1 MMEEVED
8 TRDAGADS
16 AAAPAAEASAGTVRG
31 YDKRVVYGVAAAV
44 MIVFITFSFFGGS
57 SGGSSA
63 VPPAVTAPSYDSGPL
78 VADPPYAATPVL
90 RDSARPFSG
99 AAPPIP
105 PPSSAVVGG
114 ADGRPYETVGAGA
127 PGSTGS
133 PSGSAAGAESD
144 DGRASGDGGAAQREV
159 DPRLAAWRA
168 VRDTPPATA
177 WGTAD
182 SPVSALSGGGA
193 PVFDPAETTPGE
205 QPAERDT
212 AAALT
217 RAEPDSAAT
226 RPAATAGPVVV
237 VPALT
242 RIEAALVTAVNS
254 DLPGDV
260 VARVTRDVLG
270 AEGRIAIPAGAVLL
284 GRQSDQVALGQRRL
298 MIVWTSLQLPDL
310 TNVPLPGLASGDA
323 AGAAG
328 LAGRVDSHAAGAFGR
343 ALLLSAIGAGFQL
356 SQPQTADGS
365 TPSAGRA
372 AAGAVG
378 QQLAELSSELLRR
391 DVSVRPTIRLE
402 QGTPVSV
409 LVAADLR
416 VPARSWARTGR
427 SGR

>member
-8 TRDAGADS
+8 TRDAAADS
-16 AAAPAAEASAGTVRG
+16 AAAPEAGALAGTVRG

-44 MIVFITFSFFGGS
+44 MVVFIGFSFFGGS
-57 SGGSSA
+57 SGGSSPA
-63 VPPAVTAPSYDSGPL
+63 PPAVTAPSEDAGPL

-99 AAPPIP
+99 AAAPIP

-114 ADGRPYETVGAGA
+114 ADGRPYETVGAGV
-127 PGSTGS
+127 PGPAGS
-133 PSGSAAGAESD
+133 PSESAPGIESD
-144 DGRASGDGGAAQREV
+144 GRTTGDGGAAQREV

-177 WGTAD
+177 WGTSD
-182 SPVSALSGGGA
+182 SPVSGLSGGGA
-193 PVFDPAETTPGE
+193 PVFDPTETTPGE
-205 QPAERDT
+205 PAERDT
-212 AAALT
+212 AGAVT
-217 RAEPDSAAT
+217 QAEPDSAAA
-226 RPAATAGPVVV
+226 RPATTPGPVVV

-270 AEGRIAIPAGAVLL
+270 AGGRIAIPAGAVLL

-310 TNVPLPGLASGDA
+310 TNVPLPGFASGDA

-343 ALLLSAIGAGFQL
+343 ALLLSAIGAAFQL

-365 TPSAGRA
+365 TPSAGRSA
-372 AAGAVG
+372 AAAVG

>member
-8 TRDAGADS
+8 TRDVAADS
-16 AAAPAAEASAGTVRG
+16 AAPPEAGASAGTVRG

-44 MIVFITFSFFGGS
+44 MIVFIGFSFFGGS
-57 SGGSSA
+57 SGGSSSA
-63 VPPAVTAPSYDSGPL
+63 PPAVTGPVDDAGPL

-99 AAPPIP
+99 AATPIP

-127 PGSTGS
+127 PGSAGS
-133 PSGSAAGAESD
+133 PSESAPGVESD
-144 DGRASGDGGAAQREV
+144 GRTTGDGGAAQREV

-177 WGTAD
+177 WGTSD
-182 SPVSALSGGGA
+182 SPVSGLSGGGA
-193 PVFDPAETTPGE
+193 AVFDPTETTPGE

-212 AAALT
+212 AGVVTQAG
-217 RAEPDSAAT
+217 PDSAAA
-226 RPAATAGPVVV
+226 RPATPAGPVVV

-242 RIEAALVTAVNS
+242 RIDAALVTAVNS

-270 AEGRIAIPAGAVLL
+270 AGGRIAIPASAVLL

-323 AGAAG
+323 AGAGG

-365 TPSAGRA
+365 TPSAGRSA
-372 AAGAVG
+372 AAAVG